1 MPKIQHFSHQLIKI
15 SPRAV
20 LITFAFWCLSVSG
33 KQGIAE
39 VSLLDE
45 LKNAVEQAK
54 DDSAKC
60 AALHKLGRHQFF
72 ELRMLPEAAKSLYG
86 ALEIAELNQLER
98 LKAECNAALGWIE
111 NRKGNDYEAFT
122 LMEKACNLFVNEQ
135 DEHAV
140 FRAYYNLGVMAEEI
154 NDFELAKEKLEQAAT
169 FARTVERQ
177 DWLLNSLNALG
188 ILYLGEENYATAISS
203 LLESANLMYEKQGNY
218 GNGRIP
224 TQVSRAYTGL
234 GNLAEARRWMDLAIG
249 CAQREDDALF
259 FKEVYFAD
267 FELLQL
273 QGKIDAAFER
283 YKQYSLYKDSLFNTN
298 ALLMAKQ
305 AEESYL
311 QKLDSARQEEILL
324 KEKLD
329 SANLKKKESERNVL
343 VLILI
348 LAVAVG
354 TSALLIVRMRKKATE
369 KRLQLVTE
377 NQEQLTAAYD
387 ELEEANQEIVD
398 SINCA
403 KRIQSAILPPDELI
417 KAALPDSFVLYR
429 PKAIV
434 AGDFYWLEQAEN
446 KTLFAVCDC
455 TGHGVP
461 GALVSIICNNALNQA
476 VREYKLIDPGQLLT
490 KVREI
495 VSAEFE
501 KSTEDV
507 KDGMDIALCALE
519 GNVLRYA
526 GAINPLWIVRN
537 GSSEIEE
544 IKGSRQPIGKIDK
557 PVEYPTHEVELNE
570 GDSLYIFSD
579 GFADQFGGAS
589 GKKFKIPNLKKL
601 ILSLQNES
609 IADQKKLAERAFEE
623 WRGNLEQIDDV
634 CMIGVRFRN

>member
-1 MPKIQHFSHQLIKI
+1 
-15 SPRAV
+15 
-20 LITFAFWCLSVSG
+20 
-33 KQGIAE
+33 
-39 VSLLDE
+39 
-45 LKNAVEQAK
+45 
-54 DDSAKC
+54 
-60 AALHKLGRHQFF
+60 
-72 ELRMLPEAAKSLYG
+72 
-86 ALEIAELNQLER
+86 
-98 LKAECNAALGWIE
+98 
-111 NRKGNDYEAFT
+111 
-122 LMEKACNLFVNEQ
+122 
-135 DEHAV
+135 
-140 FRAYYNLGVMAEEI
+140 
-154 NDFELAKEKLEQAAT
+154 
-169 FARTVERQ
+169 
-177 DWLLNSLNALG
+177 
-188 ILYLGEENYATAISS
+188 
-203 LLESANLMYEKQGNY
+203 
-218 GNGRIP
+218 
-224 TQVSRAYTGL
+224 
-234 GNLAEARRWMDLAIG
+234 WMDLAIG
-249 CAQREDDALF
+249 CAQREDDVLF

-455 TGHGVP
+455 TG
-461 GALVSIICNNALNQA
+461 
-476 VREYKLIDPGQLLT
+476 
-490 KVREI
+490 
-495 VSAEFE
+495 
-501 KSTEDV
+501 
-507 KDGMDIALCALE
+507 
-519 GNVLRYA
+519 
-526 GAINPLWIVRN
+526 
-537 GSSEIEE
+537 
-544 IKGSRQPIGKIDK
+544 
-557 PVEYPTHEVELNE
+557 
-570 GDSLYIFSD
+570 
-579 GFADQFGGAS
+579 
-589 GKKFKIPNLKKL
+589 
-601 ILSLQNES
+601 
-609 IADQKKLAERAFEE
+609 
-623 WRGNLEQIDDV
+623 
-634 CMIGVRFRN
+634 